1 MVRRRHAL
9 TALAAVGLAP
19 TLPARAQAL
28 VGTGR
33 IVVGIPPGG
42 PGDLL
47 ARSIA
52 ERMKPGYAAT
62 MLVDN
67 RPGASTQLAITA
79 VRNGPADGSML
90 LLTPSSPLSLFP
102 YTYKQ
107 LPYNPDTDFAPVALL
122 GSANHAFAVGPQ
134 VPVSVQ
140 TLKDYVA
147 WAKANPRLA
156 NFGTAAAG
164 STPHLLGIA
173 LGHFGGASLTHVAYK
188 GSSLGLQDLLG
199 GNIGAM
205 SSPVGF
211 FLPHLASGKV
221 RVLAVSGD
229 QRSRFVPDV
238 PTLKE
243 QGIPVTAREWYGIL
257 APSATPAHILKAAES
272 TIQRALADGSIA
284 ETMAKAGFEIQAGNA
299 ATLGQMLRADIQE
312 WAGITRQI
320 GFSAES

>member
-1 MVRRRHAL
+1 
-9 TALAAVGLAP
+9 
-19 TLPARAQAL
+19 
-28 VGTGR
+28 
-33 IVVGIPPGG
+33 
-42 PGDLL
+42 
-47 ARSIA
+47 
-52 ERMKPGYAAT
+52 
-62 MLVDN
+62 
-67 RPGASTQLAITA
+67 
-79 VRNGPADGSML
+79 
-90 LLTPSSPLSLFP
+90 
-102 YTYKQ
+102 
-107 LPYNPDTDFAPVALL
+107 
-122 GSANHAFAVGPQ
+122 
-134 VPVSVQ
+134 
-140 TLKDYVA
+140 VA